1 MYGLTEFQCTV
12 SDLFAVKQNYQKLPQ
27 EIQTRG
33 CFCTT
38 IKEIRLEIVF
48 MKTTIGNKE
57 VAPTLFPQY
66 PFFAKIRSNS
76 FDSVPLATLHFA
88 ILLHHIRHTGTSAY
102 CRSTSSSSIVAK
114 FSDLVIGCSLLPV
127 GNPIS

>member
-1 MYGLTEFQCTV
+1 MDNIEVNFITFHKIYGLTEFQCTV
-12 SDLFAVKQNYQKLPQ
+12 SDLFAVKQNYQKLPH

-48 MKTTIGNKE
+48 IKKMKTTIGNKE

-66 PFFAKIRSNS
+66 PFFAKI
-76 FDSVPLATLHFA
+76 
-88 ILLHHIRHTGTSAY
+88 
-102 CRSTSSSSIVAK
+102 
-114 FSDLVIGCSLLPV
+114 
-127 GNPIS
+127 